1 MGRSLLISIPSTTSP
16 CITPCNMTK
25 TLLFVLL
32 GLVAMALS
40 ENLEGDQGNEIEET
54 LDEIELDNIEELQE
68 DEDESLDASR
78 MKRDADPKKK
88 RKGKK
93 AKKAGRKGKKRGR
106 KNAKKGARKNK
117 GKGKNKAKKS
127 RKFGRKNKKARKQ
140 RKQVRRGKK
149 PRKTR
154 PVQQSGT
161 GRLACSRAVNST
173 CLDTAVKLL
182 KIVSSR
188 ITNFLVQQKR
198 MSKFNSTGGKKSDKK
213 GLFGPIASKV
223 IDIGGGNA
231 SDLSCSGNKTS
242 EGAMTIKEIIAN
254 LSKCEEDIKS
264 ACDISAYPI
273 PNKTEAEACVSNME
287 SMKKSVD
294 ACTKKSGSEACSC
307 WLDSSLMATAEKV
320 KPCNIATENKRVTS
334 QHKRCTSTFSA

>member
-78 MKRDADPKKK
+78 MKRGTDPKKK
-88 RKGKK
+88 RKG
-93 AKKAGRKGKKRGR
+93 
-106 KNAKKGARKNK
+106 
-117 GKGKNKAKKS
+117 KKS

-149 PRKTR
+149 PRKTG
-154 PVQQSGT
+154 PVQQRGS

-182 KIVSSR
+182 KIVQQR

-198 MSKFNSTGGKKSDKK
+198 MSKFNSTGDKKSAKK

-223 IDIGGGNA
+223 ID
-231 SDLSCSGNKTS
+231 
-242 EGAMTIKEIIAN
+242 
-254 LSKCEEDIKS
+254 
-264 ACDISAYPI
+264 
-273 PNKTEAEACVSNME
+273 V
-287 SMKKSVD
+287 
-294 ACTKKSGSEACSC
+294 
-307 WLDSSLMATAEKV
+307 
-320 KPCNIATENKRVTS
+320 
-334 QHKRCTSTFSA
+334 